1 MRRILKRF
9 CMITAL
15 FTLLSLCCCGKSSA
29 NEMKLVKTE
38 GSAHVSDENRM
49 EQKIRENM
57 NLYSGYNV
65 GTQES
70 SYAWINLDSAKLLTL
85 NESSDAV
92 LEKDGRRL
100 RVVLQSGD
108 MFFCVLQDLG
118 DDEALELETGNMSM
132 AIRGTCGI
140 YRAVS
145 EQQSQL
151 VLLEGE
157 VSITDS
163 SGDVQHTASTGQA
176 IDLYVDT
183 DGNVNVST
191 RSVTNGDV
199 PDYVIQA
206 IQENKDIRK
215 KILSGGGTADYMT
228 EAQMMEIYGG
238 VIECL
243 QKMLAGAIDIHS
255 NDSFLQYYWDLD
267 NITSYNLADCPHYSG
282 LDAHGFTAENPAALQ
297 NWQYAFF
304 DINEDGFPEL
314 LISDSTLEDGYGIRD
329 CWTTDGSQALHVVSA
344 LGNDWLELTA
354 NGYLVRHSAAI
365 LEQWEYY
372 TVEPYQNPHY
382 VYAAYAD
389 RSENP
394 FPDFGGAW
402 NHWTAT
408 DRIQDTTLLDTMD
421 EAEYLAF
428 LQANYPPIADT
439 SLTWRPLS

>member
-1 MRRILKRF
+1 MMSRLISTVLAAAILFSMCACSKK
-9 CMITAL
+9 T
-15 FTLLSLCCCGKSSA
+15 SA

-38 GSAHVSDENRM
+38 GSAHVSDENRV

-57 NLYSGYNV
+57 NLYTGYGI
-65 GTQES
+65 GTEES
-70 SYAWINLDSAKLLTL
+70 SLAWINLDSAKLLTL
-85 NESSDAV
+85 NESSEAV
-92 LEKDGRRL
+92 LEKDGRKL

-108 MFFCVLQDLG
+108 MFFCVLEDLG
-118 DDEALELETGNMSM
+118 DDESLTLETGNMSM
-132 AIRGTCGI
+132 AIRGTCGV

-157 VSITDS
+157 VSIADS
-163 SGDVQHTASTGQA
+163 SGEVEHTASTGQA
-176 IDLYVDT
+176 IDLYVET
-183 DGNVNVST
+183 DGSVTVST

-206 IQENKDIRK
+206 IQENDDIRE

-238 VIECL
+238 VISCL
-243 QKMLAGAIDIHS
+243 QKMLAGTIDIHS

-267 NITSYNLADCPHYSG
+267 NIVSYNLADCPHYSG

-297 NWQYAFF
+297 NWRYAFL
-304 DINEDGFPEL
+304 DINADGFPEL

-329 CWTTDGSQALHVVSA
+329 CWTTDGTQALHVTSA
-344 LGNDWLELTA
+344 RDNDWLELAA

-372 TVEPYQNPHY
+372 TVEPYA
-382 VYAAYAD
+382 YAAYAE

-402 NHWTAT
+402 NHWTVT
-408 DRIQDTTLLDTMD
+408 DRVQDTTLLDTME

-428 LQANYPPIADT
+428 LQANFPPIADT